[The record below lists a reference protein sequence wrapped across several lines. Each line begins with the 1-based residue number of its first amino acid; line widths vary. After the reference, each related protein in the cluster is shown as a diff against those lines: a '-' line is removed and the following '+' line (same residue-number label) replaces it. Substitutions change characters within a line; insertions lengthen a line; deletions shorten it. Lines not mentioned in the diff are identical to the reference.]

1 MAELQGGHFDM
12 AEDWAKVETEIVK
25 LLAKSKPYSFDGANK
40 LFHAIQSRD
49 KQIETHEKAF
59 EKAVLAAHEAGVVG
73 KAVADFAKNK
83 GFVDAKKLLE
93 ADRKALV
100 AELKALDV
108 YCDECD
114 SLGKIGDK
122 MNEAVL
128 KSLKAAK
135 VSSPAQRKVDK
146 LRGELAAKVKDL
158 FAAAALGFKPEKF
171 LTTFNAQFDK
181 LIDHFLAEALKK
193 AKPSKEEGEMPRPL
207 SDANNNKR
215 IKDMTDMEK
224 RIDKL
229 CKEAL
234 AAAADKSPQKA
245 MKALEAAQFQLGAMQ
260 KIYGEFAKLVSKFK
274 KEIAASK
281 DHDDV
286 KKAGVEIKKLAD
298 DAKETCTATRKKI
311 EDKFADEESA
321 EDYLGLNKLFKN

>member
-1 MAELQGGHFDM
+1 MAALQAGHFDM
-12 AEDWAKVETEIVK
+12 AEDWAKVEAEIGK
-25 LLAKSKPYSFDGANK
+25 LQAKCKSYSLDGANK
-40 LFHAIQSRD
+40 LWHAIQTRD
-49 KQIETHEKAF
+49 KLIETHEKAF
-59 EKAVLAAHEAGVVG
+59 EKAVLAAHEAGIVG
-73 KAVADFAKNK
+73 KTVADFAKNK

-100 AELKALDV
+100 GELKALDT

-135 VSSPAQRKVDK
+135 VSSPAQRKVEK
-146 LRGELAAKVKDL
+146 LRLELAAKVKDL
-158 FAAAALGFKPEKF
+158 FSAHALGFKPEKF

-193 AKPSKEEGEMPRPL
+193 AKPAKEEGEMPRPL
-207 SDANNNKR
+207 SEANNKKR
-215 IKDMTDMEK
+215 IKDMGELDK
-224 RIDKL
+224 RIEKL
-229 CKEAL
+229 CKDAL

-245 MKALEAAQFQLGAMQ
+245 MKSLETAQFQLEAMH

-274 KEIAASK
+274 KEIAESK

-286 KKAGVEIKKLAD
+286 KKAGIEIKKLSD
-298 DAKETCTATRKKI
+298 DAKATCMATRKKI
-311 EDKFADEESA
+311 EDKFADEENP
-321 EDYLGLNKLFKN
+321 EDYLGLNKLFKS